1 MTTLMTPTAATARRS
16 GPMSRCARWCSAE
29 IKGVDRDQFIGGE
42 LSFEDWLAESFN
54 TGIYR
59 KVDEAK

>member
-1 MTTLMTPTAATARRS
+1 
-16 GPMSRCARWCSAE
+16 MSRCARWCSAE